1 MYGSTLYEYF
11 QKSRMNRA
19 KVLMLTHKYSIKEIG
34 SQLGYSNLSNF
45 SIAFKKEFKQLPS
58 NFNEASNFKKF
69 DISIIELDS

>member
-11 QKSRMNRA
+11 QKSRMQRA

-45 SIAFKKEFKQLPS
+45 SIAFKKEFKHLPS
-58 NFNEASNFKKF
+58 HFLMSLANLNKPALA
-69 DISIIELDS
+69 D

>member
-1 MYGSTLYEYF
+1 
-11 QKSRMNRA
+11 MNRA

-58 NFNEASNFKKF
+58 DFNGALKLSKRLIYIAGFV
-69 DISIIELDS
+69 SL